1 MFSGLS
7 GLISTFVN
15 LYGSQGSSGVHY
27 GTPTIA
33 TIAATGGYAAIC
45 GFLTIIYTI
54 KRHLTKRHHD
64 RVSQERSNSGDEIK
78 EKLES

>member
-15 LYGSQGSSGVHY
+15 LYGSQTNGVHY
-27 GTPTIA
+27 GTTTIA

-45 GFLTIIYTI
+45 GLLTIIYTF
-54 KRHLTKRHHD
+54 KRYLIKRHHD
-64 RVSQERSNSGDEIK
+64 RISRDRSSSGDEFK
-78 EKLES
+78 DKL